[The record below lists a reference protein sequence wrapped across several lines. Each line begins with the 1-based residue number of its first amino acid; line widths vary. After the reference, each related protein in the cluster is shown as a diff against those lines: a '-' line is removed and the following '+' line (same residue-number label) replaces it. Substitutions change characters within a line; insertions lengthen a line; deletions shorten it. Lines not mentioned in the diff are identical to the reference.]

1 MTFQTTTRLL
11 CPRKIAQEVGETFVA
26 PYNIYKQHVFPR
38 SSSAIVFGVCCRRC
52 GLRWSAVHM
61 VDLAVDELS
70 GMGISVIFKRV
81 ERVHGAR
88 TVVRF
93 FGRRGVGS
101 WKRKE

>member
-1 MTFQTTTRLL
+1 
-11 CPRKIAQEVGETFVA
+11 
-26 PYNIYKQHVFPR
+26 
-38 SSSAIVFGVCCRRC
+38 
-52 GLRWSAVHM
+52 M

-70 GMGISVIFKRV
+70 GLGICVIFKRV

>member
-1 MTFQTTTRLL
+1 
-11 CPRKIAQEVGETFVA
+11 
-26 PYNIYKQHVFPR
+26 
-38 SSSAIVFGVCCRRC
+38 
-52 GLRWSAVHM
+52 M

-70 GMGISVIFKRV
+70 GRGISVIFKRV

>member
-1 MTFQTTTRLL
+1 
-11 CPRKIAQEVGETFVA
+11 
-26 PYNIYKQHVFPR
+26 
-38 SSSAIVFGVCCRRC
+38 
-52 GLRWSAVHM
+52 M

-70 GMGISVIFKRV
+70 GMGISVILNKRV

>member
-1 MTFQTTTRLL
+1 MFFRAARAPLFL
-11 CPRKIAQEVGETFVA
+11 ACVA
-26 PYNIYKQHVFPR
+26 
-38 SSSAIVFGVCCRRC
+38 G
-52 GLRWSAVHM
+52 AVHM

-70 GMGISVIFKRV
+70 GLGICVIFKRV